1 MSGHLAARRAQVV
14 SAPLCGLDQQL
25 AFLAAAMDDRS
36 S

>member
-25 AFLAAAMDDRS
+25 AFLVSRDG
-36 S
+36 